1 MPDLPQKK
9 VGIVACSGEELA
21 EGTVTRL
28 AALKVLEGLRRLC
41 ALLPD
46 DCH

>member
-1 MPDLPQKK
+1 MPELPWRK

-28 AALKVLEGLRRLC
+28 AALKVLEQLRPARR
-41 ALLPD
+41 
-46 DCH
+46 